1 VFILDKTT
9 CRQGACRNSLEVTLG
24 DERLLLEPSLE
35 VKYRDV
41 MYSRPEAARLVR
53 STLFDVNSMGDVL
66 VLSLKKKDLQLT
78 WSREGYVRIMVSE
91 RINKQKSILY
101 CKNIFLSASLNIL
114 NF

>member
-24 DERLLLEPSLE
+24 DERLLLEPGLE

-53 STLFDVNSMGDVL
+53 STLFDVNSMGNRL
-66 VLSLKKKDLQLT
+66 VLSPKKKDLQLT
-78 WSREGYVRIMVSE
+78 WSKEGYVRIMVRG
-91 RINKQKSILY
+91 RIEQTKKVLWIETNLFVGLVIH
-101 CKNIFLSASLNIL
+101 C
-114 NF
+114 

>member
-1 VFILDKTT
+1 MFLLDKTT
-9 CRQGACRNSLEVTLG
+9 CRHGACHNTLEVTMD
-24 DERLLLEPSLE
+24 DERLLLEPGLE

-78 WSREGYVRIMVSE
+78 WSKEGYVRIMVRK
-91 RINKQKSILY
+91 RINKAVSPSDDDYWTLP
-101 CKNIFLSASLNIL
+101 SASTK
-114 NF
+114 